1 MLKFYHSALK
11 VALGILPAIAR
22 FSPKLRQ
29 WLDGRKNWEAPL
41 VKASLRPGAIWFHA
55 ASSGEFEQAIP
66 LIEWLKLNRPSQHFV
81 ISFFSP
87 SGYSMYHQYPGASA
101 VFYLPPDFPEN
112 NERLL
117 ELLQPS
123 AAIFI
128 KYEIWPGLF
137 KALNSRNIPLALVA
151 ARFHPGHFL
160 LKRSMKG
167 LLGGVTDAVKA
178 VGAQDHL
185 TVSTMKKAGFQQV
198 RWCGDTRFDRVRA
211 LSLQALPDAL
221 STLKMVDVVAGSTWE
236 KDDVFLSKWLDEAD
250 LSTRLLVFPHE
261 LDEIRLNK
269 CLSIYQRHGAAL
281 WKGGTWPEA
290 RVIVVG
296 LPQLLS
302 RAYRLGKIAWI
313 GGGFNKGGIHNCLEA
328 AVYGIPVCFGPV
340 YQAYPEAVGLVEAG
354 GGKALEQPEA
364 LTMLLENESQLKQ
377 ISIACNQF
385 MNQNQGATERTIQML
400 VEYGIWQR

>member
-1 MLKFYHSALK
+1 MLKLYHSALK
-11 VALGILPAIAR
+11 VALGILPAFAR

-137 KALNSRNIPLALVA
+137 KALNSRNIPLVLVA

-185 TVSTMKKAGFQQV
+185 SVSTMVHAGFRQV
-198 RWCGDTRFDRVRA
+198 TWCGDTRFDRVRA
-211 LSLQALPDAL
+211 LSLQALPSAL
-221 STLKMVDVVAGSTWE
+221 STLKMVNVVAGSTWE
-236 KDDVFLSKWLDEAD
+236 KDDEFLSKWLDIEEP
-250 LSTRLLVFPHE
+250 TKRLLVFPHE
-261 LDEIRLNK
+261 LDDSRLNQ
-269 CLSIYQRHGAAL
+269 CLSIYERHGAAL

-328 AVYGIPVCFGPV
+328 AVYGIPVCFGPF

-354 GGKALEQPEA
+354 GGKPLDKPEDFSQ
-364 LTMLLENESQLKQ
+364 LMKDESQLNEMSDASSK
-377 ISIACNQF
+377 F
-385 MNQNQGATERTIQML
+385 MNKNEGATQRTAALL
-400 VEYGIWQR
+400 VEQGLF